1 MIFKDQLNH
10 YIELVNAQLSS
21 YLDYE
26 KRHNNKLIESMKY
39 SLFAGGKRLRPILA
53 LASYNLFGN
62 DISEV
67 MPYACALEMIH
78 TYSLI
83 HDDLPAMDNDD
94 YRRGKLTNH
103 KVYGE
108 GIAILAGDG
117 LLNYSFEI
125 MLDNALKHKDA
136 YSHIRSIKEI
146 ANSAGIN
153 GMIGGQIV
161 DLESENKAINE
172 DTLNYIH
179 MNKTAALITA
189 PLKVG
194 AIIGGAV
201 EEDVKC
207 MEEIG
212 LNLGLAF
219 QIKDDILDVIGDES
233 KLGKSIGS
241 DMEKHKST
249 YTSLFG
255 LESSIERVKEL
266 TDNVNSLL
274 KPYSDRSNFLL
285 ELSNYLMKREF

>member
-1 MIFKDQLNH
+1 MIFEDQLNM
-10 YIELVNAQLSS
+10 YIELVNKHLLG
-21 YLDYE
+21 YFNYE
-26 KRHNNKLIESMKY
+26 NGHNNTLIKSMKY
-39 SLFAGGKRLRPILA
+39 SLFAGGKRLRPMLA
-53 LASYNLFGN
+53 LAAYDLFGK
-62 DISEV
+62 DVGEV

-125 MLDNALKHKDA
+125 MLENALKQKNL
-136 YSHIRSIKEI
+136 YPHIRSIKEI
-146 ANSAGIN
+146 ADSAGIS
-153 GMIGGQIV
+153 GMIGGQVV
-161 DLESENKAINE
+161 DLESENKTIKE
-172 DTLNYIH
+172 EILNYIH
-179 MNKTAALITA
+179 INKTAALIIA

-194 AIIGGAV
+194 AIIGGAK
-201 EEDVKC
+201 EEDIKN

-233 KLGKSIGS
+233 KLGKSTGS

-249 YTSLFG
+249 YPSLIG
-255 LESSIERVKEL
+255 LEASIERVKEL
-266 TDNVNSLL
+266 TDNVISLL
-274 KPYSDRSNFLL
+274 KPYNERSNFLL
-285 ELSNYLMKREF
+285 DLSNYLMQREF

>member
-1 MIFKDQLNH
+1 MIFKDQLNN
-10 YIELVNAQLSS
+10 YIELINAQLSS

-26 KRHNNKLIESMKY
+26 KGHNNKLIESMKY
-39 SLFAGGKRLRPILA
+39 SLLAGGKRLRPILA
-53 LASYNLFGN
+53 LASYDLFGK
-62 DISEV
+62 DVQEV

-103 KVYGE
+103 KIYGE

-125 MLDNALKHKDA
+125 MLDNALKHKDM

-161 DLESENKAINE
+161 DLESENKAIKE
-172 DTLNYIH
+172 ETLNYIH
-179 MNKTAALITA
+179 MNKTAALIIA

-194 AIIGGAV
+194 AIIGGAR
-201 EEDVKC
+201 EEDIKC

-212 LNLGLAF
+212 SNLGLAF
-219 QIKDDILDVIGDES
+219 QITDDILDVIGDES

-249 YTSLFG
+249 YASLFG
-255 LESSIERVKEL
+255 IESSIERVKEL

-274 KPYSDRSNFLL
+274 KPYSDKSNFLL

>member
-1 MIFKDQLNH
+1 MFFKEQLNN
-10 YIELVNAQLSS
+10 YIDLVNKYLSS
-21 YLDYE
+21 YLNQE
-26 KRHNNKLIESMKY
+26 NGHNSILIDSMRY
-39 SLFAGGKRLRPILA
+39 SLFAGGKRLRPVLA
-53 LASYNLFGN
+53 LAAYDLFGQ
-62 DISEV
+62 DRSEV

-125 MLDNALKHKDA
+125 MLKNALKQENP
-136 YSHIRSIKEI
+136 YPHIRSIKEI

-161 DLESENKAINE
+161 DLKSENKKVEQDI
-172 DTLNYIH
+172 LNYIH
-179 MNKTAALITA
+179 LNKTAALITA

-194 AIIGGAV
+194 AIIGGAN
-201 EEDVKC
+201 ESDIKI

-219 QIKDDILDVIGDES
+219 QIQDDILDVIGDEN
-233 KLGKSIGS
+233 KLGKSTGS
-241 DMEKHKST
+241 DMENHKST
-249 YTSLFG
+249 YPALFG
-255 LESSIERVKEL
+255 LEESINKVQEL
-266 TDNVNSLL
+266 TDKVNSLL
-274 KPYSDRSNFLL
+274 KPYNEKSNFLL
-285 ELSNYLMKREF
+285 DLNNYLMKREF

>member
-1 MIFKDQLNH
+1 MIFKEQLNK
-10 YIELVNAQLSS
+10 YIELVDVNLSC
-21 YLDYE
+21 YFDHDNG
-26 KRHNNKLIESMKY
+26 HNNTLIESMKY
-39 SLFAGGKRLRPILA
+39 SLFAGGKRLRPMLA
-53 LASYNLFGN
+53 LAAYDLFGK
-62 DISEV
+62 DVGEV

-125 MLDNALKHKDA
+125 MLENALKQKNL
-136 YSHIRSIKEI
+136 YPHIRSIKEI
-146 ANSAGIN
+146 AGSAGIS
-153 GMIGGQIV
+153 GMIGGQVV
-161 DLESENKAINE
+161 DLESENKTIKE
-172 DTLNYIH
+172 EILNYIH
-179 MNKTAALITA
+179 INKTAALIIA

-194 AIIGGAV
+194 AIIGGAK
-201 EEDVKC
+201 EEDIKN
-207 MEEIG
+207 MGEIG

-233 KLGKSIGS
+233 KLGKSTGS

-249 YTSLFG
+249 YPSLIG
-255 LESSIERVKEL
+255 LEASIERVKEL
-266 TDNVNSLL
+266 TDNVISLL
-274 KPYSDRSNFLL
+274 KPYNERSNFLL
-285 ELSNYLMKREF
+285 DLSNYLMQREF